1 MWTAFT
7 NVGEHA
13 GSGVPRRSM
22 KGAGMDIRTDDRKI
36 AFTFAGFVG
45 VLSVLVG

>member
-1 MWTAFT
+1 MLTLFT

-13 GSGVPRRSM
+13 GSGVPRRQM
-22 KGAGMDIRTDDRKI
+22 KGAGMDIRNHDRQI

-45 VLSVLVG
+45 VSSVLVG